1 MDYFEKI
8 SKNPYADLY
17 WNIPEEQKQGAVAM
31 IGGNEQN
38 FRVPVQTAEYLAKT
52 FPVKEVKTVLP
63 DSLKSKLPGFDNL
76 VFLGSTESGSF
87 ADGEG
92 LAKVI
97 DGVDF
102 SLMVGDFSK
111 NTITASAIKSA
122 VLSSAK
128 NVLIA
133 RDTLDLLA
141 GAGLERVLMR
151 ENLTIMGSVAQWQKA
166 LRAIYYPKMLMMSQ
180 SLVQVAEV
188 FHKFTLSYPVQVI
201 SLHDGQ
207 ILLAKNGKVAVVP
220 LAESGYTPF
229 TVWSGELV
237 AKILALNL
245 YNPDKFIEA
254 SVAAIYY
261 TGKN

>member
-17 WNIPEEQKQGAVAM
+17 WNIPEEQKQGTVAV
-31 IGGNEQN
+31 IGGNGQS
-38 FRVPVQTAEYLAKT
+38 FRTPVQVAEYLGKT

-87 ADGEG
+87 ADGEE
-92 LAKVI
+92 LAQAI

-102 SLMVGDFSK
+102 ALLVGDFSK
-111 NTITASAIKSA
+111 NTITAGAIKSA
-122 VLSSAK
+122 LETSAK
-128 NVLIA
+128 NALIT
-133 RDTLDLLA
+133 RDTLDLLI
-141 GAGLERVLMR
+141 GAGLESVLMR

-188 FHKFTLSYPVQVI
+188 FHKFTLSYPVQVV

-207 ILLAKNGKVAVVP
+207 ILLAKNGKVVAVP
-220 LAESGYTPF
+220 LTESGYTPL
-229 TVWSGELV
+229 TVWSGELA
-237 AKILALNL
+237 AKVLALNM
-245 YNPDKFIEA
+245 YNPDQFIEA
-254 SVAAIYY
+254 SVAAIYH
-261 TGKN
+261 KNS